1 MLRPFLPSRD
11 YSLSQRFYEDLGFS
25 IEGGAGNVAV
35 IADGACSFLLQ
46 DFYVK
51 DLAENLMVQLVVSD
65 LDAWWRERD
74 PESVAVKFGSRQPIA
89 PAMQP
94 GGRKVGFIHDP
105 CGVLWHVT
113 EA

>member
-1 MLRPFLPSRD
+1 MLRPFLPSND
-11 YSLSQRFYEDLGFS
+11 YRLSQQFYEELGFS
-25 IEGGAGNVAV
+25 AKGVGGGVTLMTQ
-35 IADGACSFLLQ
+35 GSCGFFLQ

-51 DLAENLMVQLVVSD
+51 DLAENLMVQLLVSD
-65 LDAWWRERD
+65 VESWWRERD
-74 PESVAVKFGSRQPIA
+74 PTSLASKYGARAPTA

-94 GGRKVGFIHDP
+94 WGLKVGYVHDP